1 MFDKLI
7 IRKRVDGTLSLESC
21 LSPSNDK
28 KQTTMK
34 KTLLYSLAAL
44 VGLSFASCNG
54 DYDDWTN
61 PQGFGQENA
70 ITIPGFAATAA
81 GDVNLANPGE
91 NVKVF
96 NLSEAALP
104 EGTELN
110 KTRMIITP
118 TDEAA
123 TYDLPQILEANNDGT
138 VDSTA
143 LQTAVV
149 KAYGKRPAVRPFK
162 VHVYSDVMANGQAL
176 LVDAGEININVT
188 PKAPFI
194 SKAYYLIGDFNDWT
208 TDVNKLAGYK
218 FSRSD
223 KDVYE
228 DPFFTFTVT
237 TTKNDQCWKII
248 PQENLDANNIWQQ
261 GVVGTAKDGSTD
273 AEGTLVTDNP
283 QAGKIAEAG
292 TYVITLNMID
302 YSYSVVR
309 ADSYYMV
316 GGVYGWNAES
326 AAKVAFYNE
335 SGSKA
340 SITTQWTGEPNLK
353 IWNRAGIGNWDV
365 AWGSVSDGEKS
376 MEGALIN
383 SGANAFVCPEKGA
396 YYTLTIDMVAKTYS
410 WTKLDNQSPEAFN
423 TVSLIGGF
431 NEWKGDVDMEQTAP
445 HNWYVNHTFSSET
458 ELKFRSN
465 HEWTISW
472 GGKTTSLAG
481 MIYTAE
487 ANGDNIVIPAGTY
500 DIYFN
505 DITHQFMFVKAN

>member
-1 MFDKLI
+1 
-7 IRKRVDGTLSLESC
+7 
-21 LSPSNDK
+21 
-28 KQTTMK
+28 
-34 KTLLYSLAAL
+34 
-44 VGLSFASCNG
+44 
-54 DYDDWTN
+54 
-61 PQGFGQENA
+61 
-70 ITIPGFAATAA
+70 
-81 GDVNLANPGE
+81 
-91 NVKVF
+91 
-96 NLSEAALP
+96 
-104 EGTELN
+104 
-110 KTRMIITP
+110 
-118 TDEAA
+118 
-123 TYDLPQILEANNDGT
+123 
-138 VDSTA
+138 
-143 LQTAVV
+143 
-149 KAYGKRPAVRPFK
+149 
-162 VHVYSDVMANGQAL
+162 
-176 LVDAGEININVT
+176 
-188 PKAPFI
+188 
-194 SKAYYLIGDFNDWT
+194 
-208 TDVNKLAGYK
+208 
-218 FSRSD
+218 
-223 KDVYE
+223 
-228 DPFFTFTVT
+228 
-237 TTKNDQCWKII
+237 
-248 PQENLDANNIWQQ
+248 
-261 GVVGTAKDGSTD
+261 
-273 AEGTLVTDNP
+273 
-283 QAGKIAEAG
+283 
-292 TYVITLNMID
+292 
-302 YSYSVVR
+302 
-309 ADSYYMV
+309 MV

-340 SITTQWTGEPNLK
+340 SITTQWTGDANLK
-353 IWNRAGIGNWDV
+353 IWNRASIGNCDV

-465 HEWTISW
+465 HDWTISW

>member
-1 MFDKLI
+1 
-7 IRKRVDGTLSLESC
+7 
-21 LSPSNDK
+21 
-28 KQTTMK
+28 MK

-70 ITIPGFAATAA
+70 ITIPGFTATAA

-149 KAYGKRPAVRPFK
+149 KAYGKRPAARPFK

-237 TTKNDQCWKII
+237 TTKKTRTGRLSHRRILM
-248 PQENLDANNIWQQ
+248 P
-261 GVVGTAKDGSTD
+261 TT
-273 AEGTLVTDNP
+273 
-283 QAGKIAEAG
+283 
-292 TYVITLNMID
+292 
-302 YSYSVVR
+302 
-309 ADSYYMV
+309 
-316 GGVYGWNAES
+316 
-326 AAKVAFYNE
+326 
-335 SGSKA
+335 SGSRVW
-340 SITTQWTGEPNLK
+340 SVQSRTVLPMPRVLSLLITHRPARLP
-353 IWNRAGIGNWDV
+353 RLA
-365 AWGSVSDGEKS
+365 
-376 MEGALIN
+376 
-383 SGANAFVCPEKGA
+383 
-396 YYTLTIDMVAKTYS
+396 
-410 WTKLDNQSPEAFN
+410 
-423 TVSLIGGF
+423 
-431 NEWKGDVDMEQTAP
+431 
-445 HNWYVNHTFSSET
+445 H
-458 ELKFRSN
+458 
-465 HEWTISW
+465 
-472 GGKTTSLAG
+472 TSLR
-481 MIYTAE
+481 
-487 ANGDNIVIPAGTY
+487 
-500 DIYFN
+500 
-505 DITHQFMFVKAN
+505 

>member
-70 ITIPGFAATAA
+70 ITIPGFTATAA

-149 KAYGKRPAVRPFK
+149 KAYGKRPAFRPFK

-176 LVDAGEININVT
+176 LVDAGEININVA

-237 TTKNDQCWKII
+237 TTKNDTYWKII

-261 GVVGTAKDGSTD
+261 GVVGTVKDGSTD

-326 AAKVAFYNE
+326 ASKVAFYNE

-340 SITTQWTGEPNLK
+340 SITTQWTGDANLK
-353 IWNRAGIGNWDV
+353 IWNRANINNWDL
-365 AWGSVSDGEKS
+365 AWGSVTDGETAA
-376 MEGALIN
+376 EGDLVN

-396 YYTLTIDMVAKTYS
+396 YYTLTIDMSSKKYS
-410 WTKLDNQSPEAFN
+410 WKKLDNQEPQAFSH
-423 TVSLIGGF
+423 VSIIGGF
-431 NEWKGDVDMEQTAP
+431 NDWKADVDMTQTAP
-445 HNWYVNHTFSSET
+445 HNWYLRHKFTAAT
-458 ELKFRSN
+458 EMKFRAD
-465 HEWTISW
+465 HEWTTSW
-472 GGKTTSLAG
+472 GGQTAALAD
-481 MIYTAE
+481 MIYCA
-487 ANGDNIVIPAGTY
+487 AAGGDNLNIPAGTY

-505 DITHQFMFVKAN
+505 DITGQFMFVAVN